1 MSLGKVAA
9 AVCCAGVLAVQ
20 AWVICTTTAYHEYYW
35 PFLNYP
41 MYSRSYAAGE
51 QIRHAR
57 LMLRPCDRP
66 DQPVEM
72 TFREAHLIRFVF
84 QFRVYRAANILRNT
98 TPNAARSAAISLA
111 GLAHRH
117 IPVSACRMEVWIQLF
132 RIGPD
137 GLELPGTEWL
147 PYIGWDVRNGV
158 ITDPAF
164 PPAQTRAST

>member
-1 MSLGKVAA
+1 MSLGKVVA
-9 AVCCAGVLAVQ
+9 AVYCAGVLAVQ

-41 MYSRSYAAGE
+41 MYSRSYAVGQ

-66 DQPVEM
+66 DRPVEM
-72 TFREAHLIRFVF
+72 TFEDAHLIRFVF
-84 QFRVYRAANILRNT
+84 QFRVHRAANILRNT
-98 TPNAARSAAISLA
+98 TPTAARNAAVSLA
-111 GLAHRH
+111 RLAHRH
-117 IPVSACRMEVWIQLF
+117 VAAPTCRMEVWVRIF

-137 GLELPGTEWL
+137 GLELPGTKWI
-147 PYIGWDVRNGV
+147 PYIGWEVRDGV

-164 PPAQTRAST
+164 VAAQPRPAA